1 LNAAIKS
8 VGSPSAARIYNAIGV
23 AKTGAELDDLIKLVW
38 RDNLAGAID
47 DADAM
52 HLVQYA
58 EQRRPRSAMPLSAVV
73 AEMPA
78 KARIPIAEPN
88 LRPIGSRSY
97 RSRFSSR
104 REQCS
109 PDKQRSYERRHRLAF
124 SGVMPR
130 FLAPN
135 LTIGDM
141 AVMRVVCDEYV
152 RAGGCELSLAEL
164 AARSGVCRKSAKRA
178 MQIARDER
186 LISIEER
193 PVRGQRHKPNFIR
206 IISFEWLKWLRRGR
220 DDEGDVRRDAVAN
233 AVADCDNDIAVP
245 RGHTRQG
252 LAENVG
258 FRGPRM
264 PGGGG
269 HFGPPTET
277 TLTDD
282 GDSVV
287 EFGKTDTPPKTAPPQ
302 DGWATKEA
310 IAFAEELAGIA
321 GYQLGTTADP
331 WRNANPPQVVQIWLN
346 ELDKLG
352 KPNLHPF
359 RTPVELLR
367 YLAQHVMERKRASDS
382 SPPYSPRYFGAEIY
396 RFVERT
402 ERAKSHSQHG
412 RGRKH
417 ATRDPTRRMA

>member
-1 LNAAIKS
+1 LNAALKS
-8 VGSPSAARIYNAIGV
+8 LGSLSAARIYSAIGA

-38 RDNLAGAID
+38 RDHLGGAID
-47 DADAM
+47 DIDAM
-52 HLVQYA
+52 YLVQYA
-58 EQRRPRSAMPLSAVV
+58 EQRRPRSEMLLSAVV

-78 KARIPIAEPN
+78 TARIPIAEPN

-104 REQCS
+104 REQRA

-152 RAGGCELSLAEL
+152 RAGGCELSLAEI
-164 AARSGVCRKSAKRA
+164 AARAGVCRKTAKRA
-178 MQIARDER
+178 TQNARDQR

-193 PVRGQRHKPNFIR
+193 PVRGQRHRSNLIR
-206 IISFEWLKWLRRGR
+206 VISFEWLKWLRRGQ
-220 DDEGDVRRDAVAN
+220 DDEGSAHRNAVANCNGDAVAN
-233 AVADCDNDIAVP
+233 AVVDCDNDVAEKAV
-245 RGHTRQG
+245 
-252 LAENVG
+252 

-269 HFGPPTET
+269 HFAPPTDT
-277 TLTDD
+277 KLTDD
-282 GDSVV
+282 GGGVV
-287 EFGKTDTPPKTAPPQ
+287 EFRKTDTPPKTASPQ
-302 DGWATKEA
+302 DGWPGKEA
-310 IAFAEELAGIA
+310 ITFADELARIA
-321 GYQLGTTADP
+321 GYQPAKTPDS
-331 WRNANPPQVVQIWLN
+331 WRNANPPQVVQLWLN
-346 ELDKLG
+346 ALEKLG
-352 KPNLHPF
+352 KPDLYPF

-367 YLAQHVMERKRASDS
+367 KIGQHVMERKGASDL

-402 ERAKSHSQHG
+402 ERAKSRSRGG
-412 RGRKH
+412 RQWECKH
-417 ATRDPTRRMA
+417 TTRDSTRRMA